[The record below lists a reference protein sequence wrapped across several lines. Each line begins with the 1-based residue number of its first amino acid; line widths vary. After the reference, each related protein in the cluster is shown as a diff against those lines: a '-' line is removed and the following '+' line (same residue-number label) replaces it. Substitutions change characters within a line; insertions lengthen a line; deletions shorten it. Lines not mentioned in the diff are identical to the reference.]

1 MFPKC
6 CGKANLSFNIPQSFH
21 IAQPKSK
28 ESTMQCLPLSNK
40 HPSLFYLI
48 KFISLLGN
56 AQRSYFIRWRK
67 TLFSVLLAALFP
79 LQLTGHQIPRQL
91 LIKFQQKSHLDEG
104 DKHDQ
109 VAQEHSFHSSTS
121 LSSSSSPPLSL
132 LSSPLRFSFRLLPPF
147 IPFPCL
153 LPFPA
158 LLTTYSS
165 LHSPCSRFSH
175 HLCFFFFTSPPLPH
189 VSLVQSPPPT
199 QLSQSEGFTCLD
211 QEG

>member
-48 KFISLLGN
+48 KLISLLGN
-56 AQRSYFIRWRK
+56 AQWTYWITWQK
-67 TLFSVLLAALFP
+67 TLLFVLLAALFP

-109 VAQEHSFHSSTS
+109 VAQEHSFHSSTFLFSSSFPSFFSSPILVPPPPSLYTLS
-121 LSSSSSPPLSL
+121 LSS
-132 LSSPLRFSFRLLPPF
+132 PF
-147 IPFPCL
+147 
-153 LPFPA
+153 
-158 LLTTYSS
+158 
-165 LHSPCSRFSH
+165 SRFTH
-175 HLCFFFFTSPPLPH
+175 NVL
-189 VSLVQSPPPT
+189 
-199 QLSQSEGFTCLD
+199 
-211 QEG
+211 